1 MYKKFTRVPSK
12 FSMKREIEFS
22 FQMPKNKK
30 KDCGFEIQ
38 TIFKYFYNNILQ
50 NILKENWA

>member
-50 NILKENWA
+50 NILKEN